1 MARLIKN
8 TTMYK
13 SFRITK
19 RLTIAYEKF
28 PKTAKK
34 VSGAYHNGFCKST
47 DAINGFDTYYFALG
61 LYRIM
66 FYVEHKHKCGHC
78 CS

>member
-1 MARLIKN
+1 
-8 TTMYK
+8 MYK
-13 SFRITK
+13 SFKITK
-19 RLTIAYEKF
+19 RLAIAFNRF
-28 PKTAKK
+28 PKTAKE

-47 DAINGFDTYYFALG
+47 DTINGFDTYYFVLG